1 MLLQQKKRTILIV
14 DDSLEDRA
22 TYRRYL
28 QQDSRYSYTILEEE
42 YGEQGLELCS
52 RVKPDA
58 ILLDFLLPD
67 IDGLEFLSEL
77 KTQTGKNKL
86 PVVML
91 TGQGNESV
99 AVAAMKSG
107 AQDYL
112 VKGGMTPESLQLAI
126 HHALGREQ
134 LKRQFEEKEQR
145 LQLLESVVVNTN
157 DAVIVTT
164 TLIDDPEPCILY
176 VNQAFTRMTGYSAQ
190 EVLGQSP
197 RLLQGPKTDRA
208 TLDRIRTALQTR
220 QPIQV
225 ELINYRKDGSAF
237 WVEIGITPVTDAAGK
252 YNHFI
257 GIQRDITERKLAGEA
272 LRQSEQKYRLLAE
285 ATPQF
290 VWTAQPDGSAEYCNR
305 YWYDYTELTEAQT
318 LGWGWTSVLHLE
330 DREQALENCRRAQV
344 MGEGYEIE
352 YRFKRAVDGS
362 YRWHW
367 GRVTPIYNEQ
377 NQLAQWMG
385 IAIDIHDRKQA
396 EEQLRQSQRF
406 IQRIAETS
414 PNILYLYDFSEQHY
428 VYLNRRLTEIL
439 GHTQLASREMK
450 TGVLQRLMHP
460 EDFTRWREYMKN
472 LATEREDSIF
482 EFEYRMK
489 DMNGAWHW
497 FWSRDTVFT
506 RTAEGLPQQ
515 LLGIAQD
522 ITARKQSEAER
533 AQLLAQEQAAR
544 AAAVSEAARSAAA
557 NRAKDE
563 FLAMVSHEL
572 RNPLNAIL
580 AYAQLLQ
587 TRKLNEPTCVR
598 ALETI
603 ERNAKLQAK
612 LINDLLDISRITSG
626 TLRLNRQPVELAVVI
641 ESVIDTLHLAAQAK
655 AIKVESR
662 IEPIFGYVL
671 GDEERLQQVMGNL
684 LSNAIKFTPEGGRI
698 EIRLRYLNTHAQVQ
712 VSDSGQGISV
722 EFLPYVF
729 DPFRQAARTGKQGGL
744 GLGLAIVRHFV
755 ELHGGT
761 IAAAS
766 PGEGQGATF
775 TLQLPLVDDEY

>member
-1 MLLQQKKRTILIV
+1 MFIPQKKRTVLIV

-28 QQDSRYSYTILEEE
+28 QQDSRYTYTILEEE

-77 KTQTGKNKL
+77 KIQTGKNKL

-91 TGQGNESV
+91 TGQGNEGV

-112 VKGGMTPESLQLAI
+112 VKRGMTPENLRLAI
-126 HHALGREQ
+126 HHTMEREQ
-134 LKRQFEEKEQR
+134 LKRQLEEKERR

-176 VNQAFTRMTGYSAQ
+176 VNPGFTRMTGYSAQ

-208 TLDRIRTALQTR
+208 TLDRIRSALSNR
-220 QPIQV
+220 QAIQV
-225 ELINYRKDGSAF
+225 ELINYRKDGTEF
-237 WVEIGITPVTDAAGK
+237 WVEIGITPVADATGN
-252 YNHFI
+252 YIHFV

-290 VWTAQPDGSAEYCNR
+290 VWTAQPDGSVEYWNR
-305 YWYDYTELTEAQT
+305 YWYDYTGLTEAQT
-318 LGWGWTSVLHLE
+318 LGWGWISVLHPE
-330 DREQALENCRRAQV
+330 DREQALANCRRAQV
-344 MGEGYEIE
+344 MGQDYEIE
-352 YRFKRAVDGS
+352 YRFKRAVDRS
-362 YRWHW
+362 YRWHL

-377 NQLAQWMG
+377 GQLAQWMG

-414 PNILYLYDFSEQHY
+414 PNILYLYDFSQQHY
-428 VYLNRRLTEIL
+428 VYLNGRFTEIL
-439 GHTQLASREMK
+439 GHTPLARREMK
-450 TGVLQRLMHP
+450 TSVLQRLMHP
-460 EDFTRWREYMKN
+460 DDFTRWREYIKN
-472 LATEREDSIF
+472 LSTQREDSIF
-482 EFEYRMK
+482 EFEYRLK
-489 DMNGAWHW
+489 DTNGAWHW
-497 FWSRDTVFT
+497 FWCRDTVFN

-522 ITARKQSEAER
+522 ITVRKQSEAER
-533 AQLLAQEQAAR
+533 AQLLALEQAAR
-544 AAAVSEAARSAAA
+544 AAAVSEAARSEAA

-587 TRKLNEPTCVR
+587 TRQLNEPTFVR

-641 ESVIDTLHLAAQAK
+641 EAVMDTLRLAAQAK
-655 AIKVESR
+655 AIKIESR
-662 IEPIFGYVL
+662 FEPLCGYVL
-671 GDEERLQQVMGNL
+671 GDEDRLQQVIGNL
-684 LSNAIKFTPEGGRI
+684 LSNAIKFTPDGGRI
-698 EIRLRYLNTHAQVQ
+698 QIKLKYLNTHAQVQ
-712 VSDSGQGISV
+712 ISDSGQGISA

-729 DPFRQAARTGKQGGL
+729 DPFRQATRTGKQGGL
-744 GLGLAIVRHFV
+744 GLGLAIVRHLV
-755 ELHGGT
+755 ELHGGA
-761 IAAAS
+761 IAVES
-766 PGEGQGATF
+766 LGEGLGATF
-775 TLQLPLVDDEY
+775 TIQLPLVDDES

>member
-1 MLLQQKKRTILIV
+1 MFLQQKKRTILIV

-28 QQDSRYSYTILEEE
+28 QQDSRYTYTILEEE

-52 RVKPDA
+52 KVKPDA

-77 KTQTGKNKL
+77 KTQTGNHKL

-91 TGQGNESV
+91 TGQGNEAV

-112 VKGGMTPESLQLAI
+112 IKGGMTPENLRLAI
-126 HHALGREQ
+126 HHALEREQ
-134 LKRQFEEKEQR
+134 LKRQLEEKEDR

-164 TLIDDPEPCILY
+164 TLMDDPEPCILY
-176 VNQAFTRMTGYSAQ
+176 VNKAFTRMTGYSAQ

-197 RLLQGPKTDRA
+197 RLLQGPKTDRT
-208 TLDRIRTALQTR
+208 TLDRIRSALQTR

-225 ELINYRKDGSAF
+225 ELINYRKDGSEF
-237 WVEIGITPVTDAAGK
+237 WVEIGITPVADATGK
-252 YNHFI
+252 YIHFV
-257 GIQRDITERKLAGEA
+257 GIQRDITERKLAREA
-272 LRQSEQKYRLLAE
+272 LRESEQKYRLLAE

-290 VWTAQPDGSAEYCNR
+290 VWTAQPDGSVEYCNR
-305 YWYDYTELTEAQT
+305 YWYDYTGLTEAQT
-318 LGWGWTSVLHLE
+318 LDWGWTSVIHPE
-330 DREQALENCRRAQV
+330 DREQALKNCRRAQV

-352 YRFKRAVDGS
+352 YRFKRAVDNI
-362 YRWHW
+362 YRWHL

-377 NQLAQWMG
+377 GQLAQWMG
-385 IAIDIHDRKQA
+385 IGIDIHDRKQA
-396 EEQLRQSQRF
+396 EEQLRQSQQF

-428 VYLNRRLTEIL
+428 VYLNCRLTEIL
-439 GHTQLASREMK
+439 GHTQLARREMQ
-450 TGVLQRLMHP
+450 TTVLQRLMHP
-460 EDFTRWREYMKN
+460 DDFIRWREYIN
-472 LATEREDSIF
+472 SLSTQREDSIF

-489 DMNGAWHW
+489 DINGTWHW
-497 FWSRDTVFT
+497 FWSRDTIFT
-506 RTAEGLPQQ
+506 RTADGLPQQ

-522 ITARKQSEAER
+522 ITTLKQSEAAR

-544 AAAVSEAARSAAA
+544 AAAVSEAARSEAA

-587 TRKLNEPTCVR
+587 TRKLNEPTFVR

-655 AIKVESR
+655 AIKIESR

-671 GDEERLQQVMGNL
+671 GDEERLQQVIGNL
-684 LSNAIKFTPEGGRI
+684 LSNAIKFTPEGGHI
-698 EIRLRYLNTHAQVQ
+698 QVRLRYLNTHAQVQ
-712 VSDSGQGISV
+712 VSDSGQGINV

-744 GLGLAIVRHFV
+744 GLGLAIVRYLV

-775 TLQLPLVDDEY
+775 TIQLPLVDDD

>member
-1 MLLQQKKRTILIV
+1 MLIQPKNRTILII
-14 DDSLEDRA
+14 DDSLEDREA
-22 TYRRYL
+22 YRRYL
-28 QQDSRYSYTILEEE
+28 QQDSRYTYTILEEE
-42 YGEQGLELCS
+42 YGEQGLALCS

-91 TGQGNESV
+91 TGQGNEAV

-107 AQDYL
+107 VQDYL
-112 VKGGMTPESLQLAI
+112 VKGGMTPENLRLAI
-126 HHALGREQ
+126 HNTLEREQ
-134 LKRQFEEKEQR
+134 LKRQLEEQEER

-197 RLLQGPKTDRA
+197 RFLQGPKTDRA
-208 TLDRIRTALQTR
+208 TLDRIRSALSTK

-225 ELINYRKDGSAF
+225 ELINYRKDGSEF
-237 WVEIGITPVTDAAGK
+237 WVEIGITPVADATGK
-252 YNHFI
+252 YIHFV
-257 GIQRDITERKLAGEA
+257 GIQRDITERKLASEA

-290 VWTAQPDGSAEYCNR
+290 VWTAQPDGSIEYCNR
-305 YWYDYTELTEAQT
+305 YWYDYTALTEAQT
-318 LGWGWTSVLHLE
+318 LGWEWTSVLHPE
-330 DREQALENCRRAQV
+330 DREQALANCRRAQV
-344 MGEGYEIE
+344 IGEGYEIE
-352 YRFKRAVDGS
+352 YRFKRAVDES
-362 YRWHW
+362 YRWHL
-367 GRVTPIYNEQ
+367 GRVTPLYNEQ
-377 NQLAQWMG
+377 GQLAKWMG
-385 IAIDIHDRKQA
+385 IGIDIHDRKQA

-414 PNILYLYDFSEQHY
+414 PNILYLYDLGEQHY

-439 GHTQLASREMK
+439 GHTQLAKREMK
-450 TGVLQRLMHP
+450 RAVLQSLMHP
-460 EDFTRWREYMKN
+460 DDFIRWREYMKN
-472 LATEREDSIF
+472 LSSAREDSIF
-482 EFEYRMK
+482 EFEYRIK
-489 DMNGAWHW
+489 DMNNAWHW
-497 FWSRDTVFT
+497 FYSRDTVFT

-533 AQLLAQEQAAR
+533 SLLLAQEQAAR
-544 AAAVSEAARSAAA
+544 SAAVSEAARSEAA

-587 TRKLNEPTCVR
+587 TRQLNEPTFVR

-641 ESVIDTLHLAAQAK
+641 ESVIDTLRLAAQAK
-655 AIKVESR
+655 AIKIESR

-671 GDEERLQQVMGNL
+671 GDEERLQQVIGNL

-698 EIRLRYLNTHAQVQ
+698 QIRLRDLHTHVQVQ
-712 VSDSGQGISV
+712 ISDSGQGISA

-729 DPFRQAARTGKQGGL
+729 EPFRQAARTGKQGGL
-744 GLGLAIVRHFV
+744 GLGLAIVRHLV
-755 ELHGGT
+755 ELHGGA

-766 PGEGQGATF
+766 LGEGQGATF
-775 TLQLPLVDDEY
+775 SIELPLVDDE